1 MGFKQITN
9 HFEFSKLKFSDRG
22 FLCLKDLLFFLNK
35 KIQKMFFV
43 QKNKIKKNQQKTFF
57 EFFCSKRKVN
67 WFRMHT
73 VPLLITKNS
82 YQAQKTL
89 SGNQTFLDKIIVFVK
104 FIFTLQIQMDLHVQ
118 KKKCVAQVGKDILII
133 IFFVVIFIERMYIK
147 EK

>member
-22 FLCLKDLLFFLNK
+22 YLCLKDLLFFLNK

-57 EFFCSKRKVN
+57 EFFCSNRIVN

-73 VPLLITKNS
+73 PINHKKLILGTKNS
-82 YQAQKTL
+82 IRKLDL
-89 SGNQTFLDKIIVFVK
+89 S
-104 FIFTLQIQMDLHVQ
+104 
-118 KKKCVAQVGKDILII
+118 
-133 IFFVVIFIERMYIK
+133 R
-147 EK
+147 